1 MTKNVKPLLARAL
14 GLRPNEKLELV
25 NALLEDLDRPDP
37 SIEQA
42 WGVESKRRLVA
53 MRSGRIRSYSLAQ
66 VFGKYKK

>member
-1 MTKNVKPLLARAL
+1 MTKNVKPLLAQAR
-14 GLRPNEKLELV
+14 GLRPSEKLELV

-42 WGVESKRRLVA
+42 WGVEAKRRLTA
-53 MRSGRIRSYSLAQ
+53 MRSGRMRSYSLTQ